1 MQNTDAAPARTLL
14 DPPLPRR
21 LMLSALWAS
30 LTFCYLYGDY
40 FGLYK
45 PGTLQHMLN
54 GAGPMGPA
62 TQGSLLFVALLLV
75 VPGLMVF
82 LALALPARVTRWLS
96 IGLALFYAAFVA
108 LTMPGA
114 WWFYLAYSSIELL
127 LCGAIAWLAW
137 RWPRTTPSAIRGSGG
152 RRHH

>member
-1 MQNTDAAPARTLL
+1 MQTTVDPSRTLL
-14 DPPLPRR
+14 DPPLPTRVK
-21 LMLSALWAS
+21 LSALWAS

-45 PGTLQHMLN
+45 PGKLQHMFD

-82 LALALPARVTRWLS
+82 LSLALPARTVRGLN
-96 IGLALFYAAFVA
+96 IGLALFYAVFVA
-108 LTMPGA
+108 ITMPGA
-114 WWFYLAYSSIELL
+114 WWFYLAYSSIEIV
-127 LCGAIAWLAW
+127 LCLVIVRLAW
-137 RWPRTTPSAIRGSGG
+137 RWPRAA
-152 RRHH
+152 

>member
-1 MQNTDAAPARTLL
+1 MLRPSAGGHRVLS
-14 DPPLPRR
+14 DPPIPVR
-21 LMLSALWAS
+21 LELAALWAS

-45 PGTLQHMLN
+45 PGKLQHMLD
-54 GAGPMGPA
+54 GAGPMGPSS
-62 TQGSLLFVALLLV
+62 QGSLLFVALLLAL
-75 VPGLMVF
+75 PGLMVF
-82 LALALPARVTRWLS
+82 LSLALPARTTRWLN

-127 LCGAIAWLAW
+127 LCLLIIRIAWT
-137 RWPRTTPSAIRGSGG
+137 WPSMQPA
-152 RRHH
+152 